1 MRLAFRLEI
10 APSGWTT
17 TETMADEE
25 DSTFT
30 FAATRLR
37 SLAPIIEIGERGC
50 VVGLLFRR
58 QIPTVRVSGLDDSER
73 KRIVET
79 QGRALLSD
87 YWGAYIAVLRCADGS
102 VSVLRDPSGMM
113 TCYMRRNADRVTLAS
128 DLTTIAAPG
137 HAVID
142 YESLARMLAGIDLLG
157 RRAGIAGVEEL
168 LPGERLVVNA
178 AGTRVE
184 QAWSPWD
191 HVHSPKGL
199 SFDSAAHALRE
210 TLKGCIGAW
219 STCFDH
225 ILVGVSGGLDSSTV
239 AAALGPR
246 TPGMRCLTM
255 VEPGTTGDER
265 RYVQALIK
273 KLGTQLETSLYD
285 MEAVDIRQPVLPH
298 FPLPFAA
305 HYFPAIAAAHSGINA
320 KWPVDAYF
328 SGNGGDNIFCSLRS
342 AAPLADHIL
351 AHGVVPSVIGTA
363 RDVADLTGAGM
374 VEVIRKGWDRIRR
387 RRAGHRVQHDLMGL
401 GPAGRAA
408 ALSGHDPHPWLFAP
422 PRAFPGKA
430 AHIAL
435 LARSQKSIELY
446 PRATTA
452 PQITPLLSQPI
463 VELCLSIPTWY
474 WVRGGRDRAVARAA
488 VADLLPALIVQRRTK
503 GGPTGFL
510 RRVFNAQGDAA
521 IRMLADGRLI
531 GAGVL
536 DPDWLQRVR
545 TESWKDDGRHLRLLA
560 FAAAE
565 AWVRW
570 WEEGSAP
577 SA

>member
-1 MRLAFRLEI
+1 MKLAYHLEI
-10 APSGWTT
+10 APSGQTAT
-17 TETMADEE
+17 AAVTDEG
-25 DSTFT
+25 DSA
-30 FAATRLR
+30 FASAIMRLR
-37 SLAPIIEIGERGC
+37 SPAPTIGLGERGC
-50 VVGLLFRR
+50 VVGVLFRR
-58 QIPTVRVSGLDDSER
+58 QIPTVRVTDLDDSER
-73 KRIVET
+73 KHILET
-79 QGRALLSD
+79 EGRALLSD
-87 YWGAYIAVLRCADGS
+87 YWGAYIAVLNCPDGS

-113 TCYMRRNADRVTLAS
+113 TCYMRHNADCVTLAS
-128 DLTTIAAPG
+128 ELTTLAPPG
-137 HAVID
+137 HVAID
-142 YESLARMLAGIDLLG
+142 YEPLARMLGGIDLLG
-157 RRAGIAGVEEL
+157 RQTGIAGVEEL
-168 LPGERLVVNA
+168 LPGERLAVTPT
-178 AGTRVE
+178 GTRIE

-191 HVHSPKGL
+191 HVHSVKGRN
-199 SFDSAAHALRE
+199 FDSAAHLLRE
-210 TLKGCIGAW
+210 TLKDCIGAW

-225 ILVGVSGGLDSSTV
+225 ILAGVSGGLDSSIV

-255 VEPGTTGDER
+255 FDPGTAGDER
-265 RYVQALIK
+265 RYVQALIT
-273 KLGTQLETSLYD
+273 KLGTRLYASHYD
-285 MEAVDIRQPVLPH
+285 IEAVSIRKPVLPH

-305 HYFPAIAAAHSGINA
+305 HYFHAVAAAHSRIDTE
-320 KWPVDAYF
+320 WPVDAYF
-328 SGNGGDNIFCSLRS
+328 SGNGGDNVFCALRS

-351 AHGVVPSVIGTA
+351 ARGVVPGVLGTA

-374 VEVIRKGWDRIRR
+374 AEVIRAGWDRIKRR
-387 RRAGHRVQHDLMGL
+387 KTGHRVQRDLMGL

-408 ALSGHDPHPWLFAP
+408 ALSDQDQHPWLCAP
-422 PRAFPGKA
+422 PRTLPGKA
-430 AHIAL
+430 AHVAV
-435 LARSQKSIELY
+435 LARAQKSIELY

-488 VADLLPALIVQRRTK
+488 VSDLLPDLIVQRRTK

-510 RRVFNAQGDAA
+510 RRVFDAQGDDA

-531 GAGVL
+531 AADVL
-536 DPDWLQRVR
+536 DSDWLQRVR
-545 TESWKDDGRHLRLLA
+545 TERWKDDGRHLRLLA